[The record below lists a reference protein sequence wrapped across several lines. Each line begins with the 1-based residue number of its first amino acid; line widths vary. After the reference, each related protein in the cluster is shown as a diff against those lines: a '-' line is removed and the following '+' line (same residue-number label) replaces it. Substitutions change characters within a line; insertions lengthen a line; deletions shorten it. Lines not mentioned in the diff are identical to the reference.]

1 MTNNIAL
8 LIAIVCGSVTII
20 IPLIYI
26 LHLISGGW
34 DVITALIIREN
45 EKLFDRV
52 FKDNIDLLT
61 ELQKRRQ

>member
-8 LIAIVCGSVTII
+8 LIVIVCGSVTII

-34 DVITALIIREN
+34 DAITALIIREN
-45 EKLFDRV
+45 EKLFNKV
-52 FKDNIDLLT
+52 FENNKDLLI
-61 ELQKRRQ
+61 ELQRRRQ